1 MVQRRTR
8 PARSA
13 PTRTPKPKTDET
25 MKIDT
30 TSPYLDTHRIE
41 AQARSLRSEETAR
54 ISGVVGRF
62 VANGFRTFAS
72 SISEARKMQRAYAEL
87 TALSDKEL
95 RDIGMTRSDIPAA
108 IAGTL
113 RRPVELTSIE
123 GTPAKTTVPAAAAND
138 ETIRLAA

>member
-1 MVQRRTR
+1 M
-8 PARSA
+8 
-13 PTRTPKPKTDET
+13 KTE
-25 MKIDT
+25 T
-30 TSPYLDTHRIE
+30 TSPYLDSHRIE
-41 AQARSLRSEETAR
+41 VQARALRSEETAR
-54 ISGVVGRF
+54 LMSALGRSI
-62 VANGFRTFAS
+62 ANGFRTFAA

-87 TALSDKEL
+87 TALSEKEL

-123 GTPAKTTVPAAAAND
+123 GTKTTAPATAAHD